1 MKKQIL
7 ATGFVLFSFML
18 PLKASASQKIEQIYT
33 FGDSLSD
40 VGNVY
45 NATLA
50 ANGVGYPPPPY
61 FNGRLSNG
69 LVWVEY
75 LAKRLKLQP
84 VAFTTLPPGVT
95 TSPDGINYAFGG
107 SSSGLKNALFPT
119 APLPGTLAQVNLFT
133 SGLAATQKP
142 ANPNALY
149 IVWAGASDY
158 LFGSVTNPQQPVE
171 NLSKA
176 VTALATV
183 GAKNIMVINLGDLG
197 KLPGT
202 RSSQFSGQLSK
213 LTNAHNLAL
222 ARTLKDLDR
231 KLDPSVN
238 IIPVD
243 VYTLF
248 NTITKFP
255 GVFGFT
261 NVTDACFKNNTVCS
275 KPNQYL
281 FGDDYHPT
289 TAAHRQIQ
297 LLALFVLKSRLRT
310 RQFTLSQDIQT
321 VDIPFTVGANY

>member
-40 VGNVY
+40 PGNVF

-75 LAKRLKLQP
+75 LAQRLKLKP
-84 VAFTTLPPGVT
+84 AAFTTLPPGVT

-107 SSSGLKNALFPT
+107 SSSGLNNAVFPT
-119 APLPGTLAQVNLFT
+119 APLPGMLAQVNLFT
-133 SGLAATQKP
+133 SSVVASQKP
-142 ANPNALY
+142 ADPKALY
-149 IVWAGASDY
+149 IVWAGANDY
-158 LFGSVTNPQQPVE
+158 LFGQVVNPAQPVE
-171 NLSKA
+171 NISKA

-183 GAKNIMVINLGDLG
+183 GAKNIMVVNLGDLG
-197 KLPGT
+197 KLPAT
-202 RSSQFSGQLSK
+202 RTQPFAGQLST

-222 ARTLKDLDR
+222 ARTLRELDR

-255 GVFGFT
+255 GVFGFK
-261 NVTDACFKNNTVCS
+261 NVTDACFKNNTVCAT
-275 KPNQYL
+275 PNQYL
-281 FGDDYHPT
+281 FWDEFHPT
-289 TAAHRQIQ
+289 TTAHRQVQ
-297 LLALFVLKSRLRT
+297 LLALFVLKSRLRNQYT
-310 RQFTLSQDIQT
+310 MIPQDVPT
-321 VDIPFTVGANY
+321 VEVPFTVGAN